1 MATATDDKTTA
12 PDKGTAATSMSD
24 DPEPDSRARK
34 AVTLS
39 IRLSTVLT
47 AFALALLLAGTL
59 IFGFLYR
66 SARSELDH
74 RDTVAADNRH
84 AEKVAMTY
92 ALGAS
97 TIDFHDVG
105 GWLTRLKAGTSP
117 QLSAKFDA
125 TAPQLEQI
133 LLPLQWTSRATPQSA
148 TVTSES
154 GGVYKVNAYLTV
166 NSTSVQTPDG
176 VPTTVTYS
184 VTIDRNNNW
193 SITDVGG
200 LHTALPAK

>member
-1 MATATDDKTTA
+1 MATATDEKATDTGK
-12 PDKGTAATSMSD
+12 ATSRVD
-24 DPEPDSRARK
+24 EPEPGDRSRT

-47 AFALALLLAGTL
+47 ALALTLLLAGALT
-59 IFGFLYR
+59 FGLLWR
-66 SARSELDH
+66 SARSELNH
-74 RDTVAADNRH
+74 RDTVAAGNRH
-84 AEKVAMTY
+84 AESVAMTY

-97 TIDFHDVG
+97 AIDFHDVK

-117 QLSAKFDA
+117 ELSAKFDA

-133 LLPLQWTSRATPQSA
+133 LLPLQWTSKATPQSA

-166 NSTSVQTPDG
+166 DSTSVQTPDG
-176 VPTTVTYS
+176 VSTTVTYS

-193 SITDVGG
+193 TITDVGG
-200 LHTALPAK
+200 LHSALPTK

>member
-1 MATATDDKTTA
+1 MATATDEK
-12 PDKGTAATSMSD
+12 ATNPGKKATPADTD
-24 DPEPDSRARK
+24 DELEPDDRERK
-34 AVTLS
+34 AVKLS

-47 AFALALLLAGTL
+47 ALALALLLAGTL
-59 IFGFLYR
+59 VFGSLYR

-74 RDTVAADNRH
+74 RDAVAADNRH

-97 TIDFHDVG
+97 TIDFHDVK
-105 GWLTRLKAGTSP
+105 GWLTRLKSGTSP

-133 LLPLQWTSRATPQSA
+133 LLPLQWTSKATPQSA
-148 TVTSES
+148 TVISES
-154 GGVYKVNAYLTV
+154 GGVYKVNADLTV

-176 VPTTVTYS
+176 APTTVTYS
-184 VTIDRNNNW
+184 VTIDRNDNW
-193 SITDVGG
+193 AITDVGG
-200 LHTALPAK
+200 LQSALPAK